1 MINFFIQILGIIGLL
16 ANIVGFQTK
25 KHKNL
30 MACRT
35 TNELS
40 FGMQYV
46 LLGAYT
52 GAAMNFVGCVRN
64 ILFSHLV
71 KKNKSTVPY
80 RVVFSALFCI
90 FAYLTRDG
98 LKSALIAVAKVVST
112 VAYGSANLFFAR
124 VMILFTS
131 IIWLTYNFIIKSYA
145 GVLNEAMTIVSI
157 IIGIIRIDIPT
168 LKMKGRENHEF

>member
-1 MINFFIQILGIIGLL
+1 M
-16 ANIVGFQTK
+16 
-25 KHKNL
+25 
-30 MACRT
+30 
-35 TNELS
+35 
-40 FGMQYV
+40 
-46 LLGAYT
+46 T
-52 GAAMNFVGCVRN
+52 GA
-64 ILFSHLV
+64 LFL
-71 KKNKSTVPY
+71 
-80 RVVFSALFCI
+80 I

-124 VMILFTS
+124 VMILFTG

-168 LKMKGRENHEF
+168 LKMK

>member
-1 MINFFIQILGIIGLL
+1 MINFFIQILGVIGLL
-16 ANIVGFQTK
+16 ASIVGFQTK

-40 FGMQYV
+40 FGVQYV

-64 ILFSHLV
+64 ILFSHMV
-71 KKNKSTVPY
+71 KKNKSTVPC
-80 RVVFSALFCI
+80 RAVFSVLFCI

-112 VAYGSANLFFAR
+112 VAYGSSNLFFAR

-131 IIWLTYNFIIKSYA
+131 MIWLTYNFIIKSYA

-157 IIGIIRIDIPT
+157 IIGIIRIDIPQ
-168 LKMKGRENHEF
+168 LQK